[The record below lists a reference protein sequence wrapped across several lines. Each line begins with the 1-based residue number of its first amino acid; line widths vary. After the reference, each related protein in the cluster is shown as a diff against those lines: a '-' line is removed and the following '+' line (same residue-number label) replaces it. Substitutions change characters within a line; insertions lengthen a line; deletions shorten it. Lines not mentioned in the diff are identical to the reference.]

1 MINLNKK
8 SVPVQIKSVLIPG
21 LAFCILAT
29 ACKIKRV
36 IYTPRGYDITK
47 PYKIELGNKL
57 REISGIAWV
66 DENTML
72 AENDEAGKV
81 FTINLKDKRDLVYP
95 HFVFGE
101 KNDYEDIVKV
111 NTTLYLL
118 ISTGQIVEIPA
129 YSRDGDAPGTIIAT
143 MAGKNN
149 EFESMYYDKDV
160 NSLIL
165 LCKSC
170 HKEKDQVRTAYRF
183 DLATRQF
190 ADTPYYAIDINIIRQ
205 KLDDNRAEFRPS
217 AAAIHPLQNKLYIVS
232 SIGKLLVITDKKG
245 KVEQAMPI
253 SATLFPQPEGITFAA
268 NGDMFISNEAGIEDQ
283 ATLLKFRY
291 KP

>member
-8 SVPVQIKSVLIPG
+8 RLTKQITAIIAL
-21 LAFCILAT
+21 LLLILACHT
-29 ACKIKRV
+29 KRV
-36 IYTPRGYDITK
+36 IYTPKGYDITK
-47 PYKIELGNKL
+47 PEEIELGSKL

-81 FTINLKDKRDLVYP
+81 FTINLKDKKDIKYP
-95 HFVFGE
+95 NFSFGE
-101 KNDYEDIVKV
+101 KNDYEDIVKID
-111 NTTLYLL
+111 TTIYLL
-118 ISTGQIVEIPA
+118 ISTGDIVEVPG
-129 YSRDGDAPGTIIAT
+129 YEKGGDVQGTIIGSMT
-143 MAGKNN
+143 GKNN

-160 NSLIL
+160 HSLIL

-170 HKEKDQVRTAYRF
+170 HKEKDQIRTAFRF
-183 DLATRQF
+183 DLSSRKF
-190 ADTPYYAIDINIIRQ
+190 IDTPYYTIDLNVIRQ

-245 KVEQAMPI
+245 KVEQVIPL
-253 SATLFPQPEGITFAA
+253 SPNKFQQPEGITFAA
-268 NGDMFISNEAGIEDQ
+268 NGDMYISNEAGTEES
-283 ATLLKFRY
+283 ATLLKFTF
-291 KP
+291 KE